1 MERCQKAGFVSP
13 ITSKITLT
21 KKKGE
26 KERARREKGGEEKLK
41 NAMIAFLVSIMA
53 TMEITVFGQKKIFG
67 RKGPLGDNVF
77 KNPTTYMYVCK
88 SLFKHGKSSVKLKVK
103 PKLITTALHGCRV
116 GYRYISYLLD
126 ISLKMINRCSI
137 F

>member
-26 KERARREKGGEEKLK
+26 KERARRRKGGEGKEEKERRRREIKKCNDCILSFYSGYYGDHGIWPK
-41 NAMIAFLVSIMA
+41 N
-53 TMEITVFGQKKIFG
+53 IFG

-77 KNPTTYMYVCK
+77 KNPARYMYVC
-88 SLFKHGKSSVKLKVK
+88 
-103 PKLITTALHGCRV
+103 
-116 GYRYISYLLD
+116 
-126 ISLKMINRCSI
+126 
-137 F
+137 